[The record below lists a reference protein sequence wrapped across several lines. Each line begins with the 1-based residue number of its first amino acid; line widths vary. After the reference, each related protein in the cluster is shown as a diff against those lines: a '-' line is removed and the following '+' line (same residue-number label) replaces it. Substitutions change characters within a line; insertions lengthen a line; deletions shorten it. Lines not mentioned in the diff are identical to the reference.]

1 MKNINMSLRNC
12 LMESYLLEDD
22 LKEKVKKTIEA
33 LKRWLTD
40 IKNKLKETINKV
52 VSNVTK
58 IIGSVKLSPSPEKVS
73 EAKAEKI
80 KKLKTRL
87 DYVVKEYTTLE
98 KEWSM
103 SFAFTSLI
111 SGSKK
116 LRGKAAGKELLD
128 EYAKKYVK
136 YEEEARKI
144 RRKLRKLEADESKT
158 VNEASTSLG
167 NRPAMILTMYAAN
180 RGEIFKTYKSLVSF
194 IATEI
199 KGTIVSIGQ
208 NIKICESIIKDQERG
223 EMVEIKNG
231 KVPGLSF
238 SQKFKIYSF
247 AIKESFKRIASNI
260 KTFYIITGIL
270 FKINILDG
278 IGALM
283 KKPMRTATA

>member
-33 LKRWLTD
+33 LKRWLKD
-40 IKNKLKETINKV
+40 IKDKLKETISKV
-52 VSNVTK
+52 VNNVTK
-58 IIGSVKLSPSPEKVS
+58 IIGAAKLSPSPKKVS

-80 KKLKTRL
+80 KNLKSKL

-98 KEWSM
+98 KEWNM
-103 SFAFTSLI
+103 SFVFSNLI

-116 LRGKAAGKELLD
+116 LRGKAAEKELLD

-136 YEEEARKI
+136 YEEEARRI
-144 RRKLRKLEADESKT
+144 RRKLRKLGADDSKT

-199 KGTIVSIGQ
+199 KSTIVSIGQ
-208 NIKICESIIKDQERG
+208 NIKVCESIIKDQERG
-223 EMVEIKNG
+223 EMIETKNG
-231 KVPGLSF
+231 KVQGLSF
-238 SQKFKIYSF
+238 SQKFKVYSF
-247 AIKESFKRIASNI
+247 VIKESFKRIGSNI

-278 IGALM
+278 IEALM
-283 KKPMRTATA
+283 RKPVRTV

>member
-1 MKNINMSLRNC
+1 MSLRNC

-111 SGSKK
+111 SDSKK
-116 LRGKAAGKELLD
+116 LRGKAAGKEL
-128 EYAKKYVK
+128 
-136 YEEEARKI
+136 
-144 RRKLRKLEADESKT
+144 T
-158 VNEASTSLG
+158 
-167 NRPAMILTMYAAN
+167 
-180 RGEIFKTYKSLVSF
+180 
-194 IATEI
+194 
-199 KGTIVSIGQ
+199 
-208 NIKICESIIKDQERG
+208 
-223 EMVEIKNG
+223 
-231 KVPGLSF
+231 
-238 SQKFKIYSF
+238 
-247 AIKESFKRIASNI
+247 
-260 KTFYIITGIL
+260 
-270 FKINILDG
+270 
-278 IGALM
+278 
-283 KKPMRTATA
+283 